1 MVPEAGLRGRAGDAM
16 IAPCDGRG
24 SRSIMASEDAGNG
37 NAQLAAGDRPM
48 SVGVA
53 PGPRHEIRHH
63 GDSREILVIF
73 LINLLFNLLTLTL
86 FRFWAKTRIRRY
98 LWSHTSVQGEAFE
111 YSGTGGEMFLGF
123 VLALLVLSPIVF
135 LPTLLQA
142 TRPETEQVRILG
154 FQGALTILLY
164 FFYAMAVY
172 RAQRYRLSRS
182 RWRGVR
188 GTMTGSGA
196 VYSLLNLFY
205 LVLTWLTFGL
215 FTPFADIKLW
225 HYRLSHS
232 WFGDK
237 SFAFEGEGGALLPTL
252 VVCGLLLVPTLG
264 LSWAWYKAA
273 LLRHVASRTR
283 LDDLGFAF
291 DARGHHLLLLVIPN
305 FLMMVFTLG
314 LVYPYV
320 LLRRVRFLCRHVVIV
335 GAQNTSRIGRNT
347 GPYPRYG
354 EGMADFLGVGGL

>member
-1 MVPEAGLRGRAGDAM
+1 
-16 IAPCDGRG
+16 
-24 SRSIMASEDAGNG
+24 MASEDIGGAGTR
-37 NAQLAAGDRPM
+37 LVAGDRPVP
-48 SVGVA
+48 VGGA

-73 LINLLFNLLTLTL
+73 LTNLLFNLLTLTL
-86 FRFWAKTRIRRY
+86 FRFWGKTRIRRY
-98 LWSHTSVQGEAFE
+98 LWSHTSVLGEAFE
-111 YSGTGGEMFLGF
+111 YAGAGREMFVGF
-123 VLALLVLSPIVF
+123 LLALLVLSPIVF
-135 LPTLLQA
+135 LPTLLREL
-142 TRPETEQVRILG
+142 RPATEQMRLVG
-154 FQGALTILLY
+154 FQGALTIMLY

-196 VYSLLNLFY
+196 IYSLLNLFY
-205 LVLTWLTFGL
+205 LMLIGLTLGL
-215 FTPFADIKLW
+215 FTPFADVSLW
-225 HYRLSHS
+225 HYRLRNS

-237 SFAFEGEGGALLPTL
+237 TFAFDGEGGALLPTL

-273 LLRHVASRTR
+273 LFRHVASRTR

-305 FLMMVFTLG
+305 FLMMLFTLG
-314 LVYPYV
+314 LAYPYV
-320 LLRRVRFLCRHVVIV
+320 LLRRVRFLCRHVVIL
-335 GAQNTSRIGRNT
+335 GTQDTARIGRNT